1 MSPAHGAEIDCSA
14 TGLVKSGTAV
24 PAGGVWYRVTVWST
38 LMGHHAPLAMD
49 IATALIQLAEL
60 HDAAAEIPALLDACR
75 AAYTD
80 EEWEAMEEAHPTIAA
95 LISACCDIEAAVD
108 KRG

>member
-1 MSPAHGAEIDCSA
+1 M
-14 TGLVKSGTAV
+14 
-24 PAGGVWYRVTVWST
+24 TVWDT

-80 EEWEAMEEAHPTIAA
+80 EEWEAMEEAHPTIAV

-108 KRG
+108 KRD